1 MPSRIFYMLYI
12 LSSNSSSLT
21 PFPCFCLSVRHPR
34 PGHPGVQSRPA
45 ELLHHH
51 QQGHNRQGC
60 GGSHRQWVRPRGRPR
75 NLLPVRGV
83 RQSRG
88 RHKAEAPPRPALQT
102 GWSDSAQRQVRN
114 GGFKHHIQACGSHDV
129 PFEKGSVVVF
139 SHIPPPSYGP
149 PSVPSQLGLYEFFI
163 CCQGCLQAAWHV
175 WNYSYA
181 LSHACTQAHKGYR

>member
-1 MPSRIFYMLYI
+1 MPSRIFYMLYT
-12 LSSNSSSLT
+12 LSSNSSGLT
-21 PFPCFCLSVRHPR
+21 PFPWFCLSIRHPR

-51 QQGHNRQGC
+51 QQGHHRQGC
-60 GGSHRQWVRPRGRPR
+60 GGSHRQWVRPPGRPR

-88 RHKAEAPPRPALQT
+88 SHKAEAPPRPALQT

-114 GGFKHHIQACGSHDV
+114 GGFKHHIQACGSRDV

-139 SHIPPPSYGP
+139 SHVPPSLLRPTLSPFPARFVWIFHLLSGV
-149 PSVPSQLGLYEFFI
+149 SAGSMACLELFI
-163 CCQGCLQAAWHV
+163 RTLTCM
-175 WNYSYA
+175 
-181 LSHACTQAHKGYR
+181 HAGT